1 MPLVALLIIGVAV
14 GFLASRI
21 LKVNMD
27 TPSTIALGVLGALIG
42 TVVLRG
48 LVMLA
53 GLNAA
58 MFHARGGLRQVHRHR
73 QQDGQPP
80 QGATREVQ
88 CRLIGQ
94 PVHHGSD
101 HDDACEQAQPGEGQ
115 LPPGVLHVLLHE
127 GLSPVPMV
135 SVR

>member
-1 MPLVALLIIGVAV
+1 MPLVALLIVGVAV

-53 GLNAA
+53 GI
-58 MFHARGGLRQVHRHR
+58 
-73 QQDGQPP
+73 
-80 QGATREVQ
+80 GAGFVGALLGALL
-88 CRLIGQ
+88 LIWAWK
-94 PVHHGSD
+94 SWI
-101 HDDACEQAQPGEGQ
+101 
-115 LPPGVLHVLLHE
+115 
-127 GLSPVPMV
+127 
-135 SVR
+135 R

>member
-42 TVVLRG
+42 TIVLRG

-53 GLNAA
+53 GI
-58 MFHARGGLRQVHRHR
+58 
-73 QQDGQPP
+73 
-80 QGATREVQ
+80 GAGFVGALLGALV
-88 CRLIGQ
+88 LIWAWKSW
-94 PVHHGSD
+94 VK
-101 HDDACEQAQPGEGQ
+101 
-115 LPPGVLHVLLHE
+115 
-127 GLSPVPMV
+127 
-135 SVR
+135 

>member
-53 GLNAA
+53 GI
-58 MFHARGGLRQVHRHR
+58 
-73 QQDGQPP
+73 
-80 QGATREVQ
+80 GAGFVGALLGA
-88 CRLIGQ
+88 LILIWAWKSW
-94 PVHHGSD
+94 VK
-101 HDDACEQAQPGEGQ
+101 
-115 LPPGVLHVLLHE
+115 
-127 GLSPVPMV
+127 
-135 SVR
+135 

>member
-1 MPLVALLIIGVAV
+1 MPLVALLIVGVAV

-53 GLNAA
+53 GI
-58 MFHARGGLRQVHRHR
+58 
-73 QQDGQPP
+73 
-80 QGATREVQ
+80 GAGFVGALLGA
-88 CRLIGQ
+88 LILIWAWK
-94 PVHHGSD
+94 SF
-101 HDDACEQAQPGEGQ
+101 AK
-115 LPPGVLHVLLHE
+115 
-127 GLSPVPMV
+127 
-135 SVR
+135 